1 MKSIKIRLELNNKQ
15 HTKALQHCGVARHAY
30 NWGIDVCENA
40 YENKEKL
47 PSAIDLHKKLV
58 AEVKSINE
66 WYYESSKCAP
76 QQALRNL
83 NTSYRNFFRNHKNG
97 IIAKKKSEY
106 IKNCKAKGREINTK
120 HLYNIGKPKFKK
132 KGVRDNFYLDGAIH
146 TKGNKIKLP
155 VFGWLKCS
163 ESLPDCKIKN
173 VVVSRVADEWF
184 ISFKVPHKPKSTV
197 KTKGVQGV
205 DLGIKTLATVS
216 DGTTFANPKAFRG
229 QRRKL
234 AIEQRKL
241 SKKYDKTKSQKE
253 QSKNYQKLKLVVA
266 QKHATIANIRKD
278 SIHKATTYLAKN
290 QDEIVIEDL
299 AVSNMMKNHK
309 LANAIADGGLHE
321 FRRQLVY
328 KCDWYGCVLTVVDR
342 FYPSSKLCSC
352 CENVK
357 EDLNLSDR
365 TYHCDN
371 CGITIDRDLN
381 ASINL
386 RKKAVSYSHLPV
398 ESLIPLVKTK
408 AGTQRSRKQTTSPSS
423 NVQKCVGFV

>member
-1 MKSIKIRLELNNKQ
+1 MKSLKIRLELNNKQ
-15 HTKALQHCGVARHAY
+15 TTKVLQHCGVARHSY
-30 NWGIDVCENA
+30 NWGIDVCVKA
-40 YENKEKL
+40 FENKEKL

-58 AEVKSINE
+58 AEVKSANA

-83 NTSYRNFFRNHKNG
+83 NTSYQNFFRNHKNG
-97 IIAKKKSEY
+97 TIAKKKAEY
-106 IKNCKAKGREINTK
+106 IKNCKAKGREVNNK
-120 HLYNIGKPKFKK
+120 HLFNIGKPKFKK
-132 KGVRDNFYLDGAIH
+132 RGLRDNFYLEGAIH
-146 TKGNKIKLP
+146 IKGNKIKLP
-155 VFGWLKCS
+155 ILGWLKCS
-163 ESLPDCKIKN
+163 EIIPDCEIKN

-184 ISFKVPHKPKSTV
+184 VSFKIPHEPIPTV

-216 DGTTFANPKAFRG
+216 DGTTFANPKAFRS

-234 AIEQRKL
+234 AMEQRKL
-241 SKKYDKTKSQKE
+241 SKKHDKTKNKKE
-253 QSKNYQKLKLVVA
+253 QSNNYRKQKIVVA
-266 QKHATIANIRKD
+266 KKHATIANIRKD
-278 SIHKATTYLAKN
+278 AIHKATTYLAKN
-290 QDEIVIEDL
+290 HSEIVIEDL

-328 KCDWYGCVLTVVDR
+328 KCGWYGCVLTVVDR

-352 CENVK
+352 CGNKK
-357 EDLNLSDR
+357 EDLKLSDR
-365 TYHCDN
+365 MYHCDK
-371 CGITIDRDLN
+371 CGLTIDRDLN

-398 ESLIPLVKTK
+398 ESLIPLAKAK
-408 AGTQRSRKQTTSPSS
+408 AGTQRSRKQTAFPTAMFR
-423 NVQKCVGFV
+423 NV